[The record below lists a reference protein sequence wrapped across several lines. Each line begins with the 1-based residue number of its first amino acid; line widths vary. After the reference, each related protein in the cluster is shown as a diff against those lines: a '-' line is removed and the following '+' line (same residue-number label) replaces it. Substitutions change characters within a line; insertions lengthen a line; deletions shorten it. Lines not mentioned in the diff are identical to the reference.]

1 MEANQK
7 YACPCCG
14 FYTLDEE
21 PKGTFDI
28 CPVCYWEDDNIQSDD
43 PAYEGGANGVSLIKA
58 RENFKKFGAISEQY
72 IQYVRNP
79 AEEETDRFGN
89 EWYAKT
95 LEDGSQIWTQVRKGQ
110 ITNGGLNPNPR
121 IYNSQS
127 GLSNLMKPETGD

>member
-79 AEEETDRFGN
+79 AEEETAS
-89 EWYAKT
+89 EELPK
-95 LEDGSQIWTQVRKGQ
+95 IHHKGVEK
-110 ITNGGLNPNPR
+110 ISEIAAVGG
-121 IYNSQS
+121 
-127 GLSNLMKPETGD
+127 

>member
-1 MEANQK
+1 VTQK
-7 YACPCCG
+7 EISI
-14 FYTLDEE
+14 DEKRVKHIFRHE
-21 PKGTFDI
+21 NGHLTDSAEHRKLLADTA
-28 CPVCYWEDDNIQSDD
+28 SD
-43 PAYEGGANGVSLIKA
+43 S
-58 RENFKKFGAISEQY
+58 
-72 IQYVRNP
+72 RNYLG
-79 AEEETDRFGN
+79 TDRFGN